1 MGSHDL
7 EEAGVKKIARA
18 LAYGTAGWA
27 YERVARGRP
36 HYSLAWKGRKVP
48 ILPIYAVGGLV
59 AEQLAPRLRGK
70 PLLERAVVYGV
81 VLTGLELFGCKLSEV
96 LYGKVQWSYRGKC
109 VDLKHA
115 ALWAALGLTV
125 GAISG

>member
-1 MGSHDL
+1 MN
-7 EEAGVKKIARA
+7 KIARA
-18 LAYGTAGWA
+18 VAYGVAGWA
-27 YERVARGRP
+27 YEQGVRKKP
-36 HYSLAWKGRKVP
+36 HYSLVWEGKKIP

-70 PLLERAVVYGV
+70 PLLERAVTYGV
-81 VLTGLELFGCKLSEV
+81 VLSGVELLGCALSE
-96 LYGKVQWSYRGKC
+96 YFHGKRQWSYGGRC

-115 ALWAALGLTV
+115 VLWAALGLTV